1 MHKTKIN
8 KTKNKINAD
17 AKPKPKKTQAKVYPF
32 GALAAVPPIISDS
45 KEVELTWPSEWQ
57 SGHRGVC
64 VIFWQQLGK
73 DSAATTEA
81 AGTQ

>member
-45 KEVELTWPSEWQ
+45 EEVELTWPSE
-57 SGHRGVC
+57 
-64 VIFWQQLGK
+64 
-73 DSAATTEA
+73 
-81 AGTQ
+81 

>member
-45 KEVELTWPSEWQ
+45 KEVELTWPSE
-57 SGHRGVC
+57 
-64 VIFWQQLGK
+64 
-73 DSAATTEA
+73 
-81 AGTQ
+81 